1 MAEEKKR
8 WERKP
13 IKIGNNRFTISCKF
27 FSIVT
32 YYSTTV
38 VYLLCHS
45 RQYRQYRLF
54 FSTIISV
61 SSLDFSNSFN
71 CQRYFHDHTFHTI
84 SYYFSKIIMVVI
96 SKGKKVWITFY
107 IHYEVISS
115 KLKQSTIN
123 FCDFNRICRS
133 WSALI
138 FRLLVYRCV
147 DSLNQLLWNLPES
160 MSIALI

>member
-1 MAEEKKR
+1 MLNQCLTTFRCAIQTLLIILYVCNQLKMTKMTETNGWRKKR

-54 FSTIISV
+54 FSTIVSV

-71 CQRYFHDHTFHTI
+71 SQRYFHDFMLIHFIQFH
-84 SYYFSKIIMVVI
+84 II
-96 SKGKKVWITFY
+96 FP
-107 IHYEVISS
+107 
-115 KLKQSTIN
+115 
-123 FCDFNRICRS
+123 R
-133 WSALI
+133 
-138 FRLLVYRCV
+138 
-147 DSLNQLLWNLPES
+147 
-160 MSIALI
+160 